1 VPQLSADGSL
11 DARTDIMDLIHA
23 LLGSLFTILIT
34 ASVSFIAYKVLMI
47 GNDVSEMK
55 ETLKQLQR
63 ENTLPESVI
72 NRFPTPLPDFDASS
86 DAGAPDKE
94 FVLPPPISRRL
105 DAERGIQRD
114 ATDDLSLGLK
124 SSGQRH

>member
-1 VPQLSADGSL
+1 
-11 DARTDIMDLIHA
+11 MDLIHA

-47 GNDVSEMK
+47 GNDVAEMK
-55 ETLKQLQR
+55 ETLKQMQR
-63 ENTLPESVI
+63 ETALPESI
-72 NRFPTPLPDFDASS
+72 ASRFPMPLPEVEASS
-86 DAGAPDKE
+86 EAIVPDKD

-114 ATDDLSLGLK
+114 VTDDLSLGLK

>member
-1 VPQLSADGSL
+1 
-11 DARTDIMDLIHA
+11 MDLIHA

-47 GNDVSEMK
+47 GNEVSEVK
-55 ETLKQLQR
+55 DLLKQLQR
-63 ENTLPESVI
+63 ETQGSHSLANLESAAST
-72 NRFPTPLPDFDASS
+72 RFPTPLPEFEGSVEIAAKGKD
-86 DAGAPDKE
+86 

-105 DAERGIQRD
+105 DAERGITRD
-114 ATDDLSLGLK
+114 AADDLSLGLK